1 MTTDERTI
9 QQSLTQVRQD
19 LSHRTGRGLNAIVAG
34 ISLWAAFTVLGVFI
48 TDSYTLALVYVFGAG
63 LLFPLSLLIS
73 KPLGLD
79 PFAAG
84 NPLGTLAGLLGAM
97 QILFIPLMIGAV
109 LTVPDMVPWFSAV
122 LVGAHFLPFSWVYES
137 RAYIVAAVSIP
148 LAAGLIAWLVPKLVV
163 TLVPAT
169 VTALLALTAILLKR
183 ESASTGQAE

>member
-1 MTTDERTI
+1 MTTEEPTI
-9 QQSLTQVRQD
+9 QQSLTQLRQD
-19 LSHRTGRGLNAIVAG
+19 LSHRTGRGLNSIVAA
-34 ISLWAAFTVLGVFI
+34 IFLWAAFTVLGVFI
-48 TDSYTLALVYVFGAG
+48 TDSYTLTLIYVFGAG
-63 LLFPLSLLIS
+63 LLFPLSLLVS

-109 LTVPDMVPWFSAV
+109 LTVPDMVPWFLAV

-137 RAYIVAAVSIP
+137 RAYILAAAAIP
-148 LAAGLIAWLVPKLVV
+148 LTAGLIAWLVPNLVT

-169 VTALLALTAILLKR
+169 VTALLAVTAILLRR
-183 ESASTGQAE
+183 ENASTDHAE